1 MTLERGPWAPYEP
14 TPDDPWDMKKVA
26 HLHRRAGFGATWADL
41 HRDRTLG
48 PAAGVDR
55 LLHPPEAGAEE
66 RDILAA
72 RGAEGERLQ
81 AWWLY
86 RILYHLDRLREKMT
100 LFWHGHFAT
109 SNAKVRSVPLMLRQ
123 NELLRRHA
131 LGA

>member
-41 HRDRTLG
+41 HRDLALG
-48 PAAGVDR
+48 PAASVDR

-66 RDILAA
+66 RENLAALRDGILASP
-72 RGAEGERLQ
+72 GAERERLQ

-86 RILYHLDRLREKMT
+86 RVLYHPDRLREKM
-100 LFWHGHFAT
+100 
-109 SNAKVRSVPLMLRQ
+109 
-123 NELLRRHA
+123 
-131 LGA
+131 